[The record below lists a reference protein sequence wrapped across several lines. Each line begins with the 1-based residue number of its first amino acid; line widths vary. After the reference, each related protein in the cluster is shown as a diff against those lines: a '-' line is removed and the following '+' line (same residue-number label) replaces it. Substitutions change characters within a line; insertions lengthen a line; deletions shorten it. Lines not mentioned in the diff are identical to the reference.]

1 MPTTAQSRSACR
13 MPTGGSIVGRVIA
26 QLLAGLMAVTH
37 LAFIAFLVVG
47 GLLARRMPRLIK
59 WHLSAIGVTVA
70 INLTGSECPLTV
82 WEKHFLVQAGR
93 EPYESG
99 FISHYLVEPIY
110 PAGIDGR
117 VNLMILAAWMV
128 PTAFAY
134 WGFLRSRPA
143 RLSR

>member
-1 MPTTAQSRSACR
+1 MQSRAR
-13 MPTGGSIVGRVIA
+13 AVDRRLIVVKVIA
-26 QLLAGLMAVTH
+26 RLLAGLMAVTH
-37 LAFIAFLVVG
+37 LAFIAFLITG
-47 GLLARRMPRLIK
+47 GPLARRMPRLMK
-59 WHLSAIGVTVA
+59 WHLGAIGVTVA
-70 INLTGSECPLTV
+70 INLARADCPLTV
-82 WEKHFLVQAGR
+82 WEKHFLAQAGR

>member
-1 MPTTAQSRSACR
+1 
-13 MPTGGSIVGRVIA
+13 
-26 QLLAGLMAVTH
+26 MAVTH
-37 LAFIAFLVVG
+37 LAFIAFLIAG
-47 GLLARRMPRLIK
+47 GPLARRMPKLIK
-59 WHLSAIGVTVA
+59 WHLGAIGVTAA
-70 INLTGSECPLTV
+70 INLAGAECPLTV
-82 WEKHFLVQAGR
+82 WEKHFLAQAGR

-128 PTAFAY
+128 PTGFAY

>member
-1 MPTTAQSRSACR
+1 
-13 MPTGGSIVGRVIA
+13 
-26 QLLAGLMAVTH
+26 MAVTH

-59 WHLSAIGVTVA
+59 WHLGAIGATVA

-82 WEKHFLVQAGR
+82 WEKHFLTQAGR

-134 WGFLRSRPA
+134 WGFLRSRPP